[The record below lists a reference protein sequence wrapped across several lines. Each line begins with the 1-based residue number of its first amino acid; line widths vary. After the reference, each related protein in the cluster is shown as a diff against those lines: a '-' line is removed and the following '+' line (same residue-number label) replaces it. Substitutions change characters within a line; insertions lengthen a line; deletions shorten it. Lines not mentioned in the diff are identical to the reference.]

1 MPLKVVTVSL
11 GDIPRPRAAQN
22 THTSHS
28 SECILGFHSLILR
41 HMQMHKCIP
50 SHECTHKNKMTDAEV
65 PIKRKYSV
73 WSSPIPTCSD
83 GKKSLQV
90 SGQDTELFNS
100 LIILLKTTSLSGE
113 NYILSLLF
121 SVAIEVWLQAL
132 LLESVKVDCRLAVG
146 PNLTLM

>member
-41 HMQMHKCIP
+41 HMQTHICIP

-65 PIKRKYSV
+65 PIKRKYSA
-73 WSSPIPTCSD
+73 WSSPVPTRSD
-83 GKKSLQV
+83 GKKKISA
-90 SGQDTELFNS
+90 SFEAS
-100 LIILLKTTSLSGE
+100 HWA
-113 NYILSLLF
+113 F
-121 SVAIEVWLQAL
+121 S
-132 LLESVKVDCRLAVG
+132 
-146 PNLTLM
+146 LTLHFVKNYFTIRWKLHPEFVILCGLWGLASESLARACYGGLSSGCRS